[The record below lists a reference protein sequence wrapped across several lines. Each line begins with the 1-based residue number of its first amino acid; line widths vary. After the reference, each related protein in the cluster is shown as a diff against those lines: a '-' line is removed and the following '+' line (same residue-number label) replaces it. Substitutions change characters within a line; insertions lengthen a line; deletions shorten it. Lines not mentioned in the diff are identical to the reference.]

1 MDVKHTAASHEIML
15 HSPETRDRIVKAL
28 KKALRYKKSK
38 FDGFAVSGYSMSIIG
53 SILAHEMGKE
63 IAVIRKPT
71 DNRNSMHEVE
81 GKHGKRWVF
90 LDDLI
95 ATGSTLDRVC
105 GKISKIEGTVV
116 GICMWLHY
124 DTERAESEAQRRG
137 TELWFCKHLRNEFEI
152 EDQKKAA

>member
-1 MDVKHTAASHEIML
+1 MSKHTAASHEIML
-15 HSPETRDRIVKAL
+15 HSPETRDRIVKAI
-28 KKALRYKKSK
+28 KMALRYKKSK

-95 ATGSTLDRVC
+95 ATGTTFNRVC
-105 GKISKIEGTVV
+105 SSISRIEGTIV
-116 GICMWLHY
+116 GACLWLNY
-124 DTERAESEAQRRG
+124 DEERADVICQEREVD
-137 TELWFCKHLRNEFEI
+137 LWYCKHLRSVFE
-152 EDQKKAA
+152 EQDANKAA